1 MFAERWIVYSWQLT
15 VLIFREIVVSF
26 YLSRKFNIKIK
37 IQKFLSTLSCFK
49 CQLLIEIFFWLIAL
63 LRNCN
68 NKHKCSKSKFRNE
81 KWKMFSQNRKF
92 KKKKFL
98 LFIRPLLAYILL
110 LDFSWPD
117 WEENVY
123 QAFCP
128 NQYFT
133 QLLLVKYI
141 FLEFN
146 VAYTVK
152 PLLTKQTFEV
162 LVKLRCTAK
171 ILTFLLS
178 N

>member
-15 VLIFREIVVSF
+15 VLIFREIVASF

-92 KKKKFL
+92 KKTIPPIYSPTPCF
-98 LFIRPLLAYILL
+98 YILL

-133 QLLLVKYI
+133 QLLLDKVLLKYNI
-141 FLEFN
+141 YFWNSMLHTQWN
-146 VAYTVK
+146 PY
-152 PLLTKQTFEV
+152 
-162 LVKLRCTAK
+162 
-171 ILTFLLS
+171 
-178 N
+178 